1 MLKEEVRKELEEKIR
16 YHFRNPK
23 LMEKAL
29 THSSYSNEHRLGR
42 LENNERLEFLGDAV
56 LEIVTSEFLYRTYPQ
71 KPEGELTKLRASMVC
86 EQTLAFCARAL
97 DLGSYLLLGKGEDL
111 TGGRERASVTSDA
124 MEAMI
129 GAVYLDGGFA
139 NAKEFVHHFVLND
152 IEHKQLFFDS
162 KTILQEIVQGEL
174 ECEPVYEL
182 VGEEGPNHNKKFLV
196 QVSIKGAVFGRGSG
210 RTKKAAE
217 QEAAYAAILKLKME
231 K

>member
-1 MLKEEVRKELEEKIR
+1 
-16 YHFRNPK
+16 
-23 LMEKAL
+23 
-29 THSSYSNEHRLGR
+29 
-42 LENNERLEFLGDAV
+42 
-56 LEIVTSEFLYRTYPQ
+56 
-71 KPEGELTKLRASMVC
+71 
-86 EQTLAFCARAL
+86 
-97 DLGSYLLLGKGEDL
+97 
-111 TGGRERASVTSDA
+111 
-124 MEAMI
+124 MI

-217 QEAAYAAILKLKME
+217 QEAAYAAILKLKTE